1 MKCNELIDALKA
13 HSFDWTKHIIVQSQ
27 DQSLDHD
34 APSCLQRLENWTKGD
49 TGSWSYL
56 FLGLQEIERPELA
69 QKFAQEVSSDVI
81 TRLRSIP
88 TSGEEKRSRKKRRAG
103 NKDQLQ
109 TRPKPGTQDGLQGEN
124 TQMTSRGNSER
135 RSNAGRTHV
144 KRKRLGKQDTGLD
157 TQENEGATPLELV
170 NAGERGGVTRRQRK
184 GRQKGGAKRRR
195 MTGKMRGRS
204 NRRRKRQRG
213 RRPSP

>member
-1 MKCNELIDALKA
+1 MD
-13 HSFDWTKHIIVQSQ
+13 Q
-27 DQSLDHD
+27 DD
-34 APSCLQRLENWTKGD
+34 PSCLQRLENWTKGD

-103 NKDQLQ
+103 NQLL
-109 TRPKPGTQDGLQGEN
+109 TRPLKPGAQDGIQREN
-124 TQMTSRGNSER
+124 TPMMRSRGNSER
-135 RSNAGRTHV
+135 RHGRSNAGRTHV
-144 KRKRLGKQDTGLD
+144 KRKRLRKQETGLD
-157 TQENEGATPLELV
+157 TQANGGAPRLEV
-170 NAGERGGVTRRQRK
+170 NTGERGGVTRRQGK
-184 GRQKGGAKRRR
+184 GRRKGGAKRRT

-204 NRRRKRQRG
+204 NQRRKRQRG
-213 RRPSP
+213 RRPSPLNHGSSSGGGGV